1 VRDKRHDWLYERQKQ
16 PIKQYLLERFAG
28 QLADELSA
36 WPPADLE
43 WETEALQRRWQAGAA
58 GRPGERVVRYALELA
73 RLDLRRQWEE
83 IDRRL
88 QGEAD
93 AWWTTPE
100 ERSAGQLLVKLL
112 TERCLWL
119 KEEASGA
126 RLTRDDLCAAL
137 GLVEQHLFK
146 VTVGSGH

>member
-1 VRDKRHDWLYERQKQ
+1 VVRDKRHDWLYERQKQ

-28 QLADELSA
+28 ELADEVSA
-36 WPPADLE
+36 WPPDDLE
-43 WETEALQRRWQAGAA
+43 WETEALRRRWQAGAQR
-58 GRPGERVVRYALELA
+58 RPGEQVVRYALELA
-73 RLDLRRQWEE
+73 RLDLRREWEE

-93 AWWTTPE
+93 AWWPTAE
-100 ERSAGQLLVKLL
+100 EKSAGMLLVKLL

-126 RLTRDDLCAAL
+126 RFTRDDLCGAL
-137 GLVEQHLFK
+137 LLVEQRLFK
-146 VTVGSGH
+146 VTLG

>member
-1 VRDKRHDWLYERQKQ
+1 VRDRRYDWLYERQKQ

-28 QLADELSA
+28 DLAGELAA
-36 WPPADLE
+36 WPPADLG
-43 WETEALQRRWQAGAA
+43 WESEALKARWQAGTA
-58 GRPGERVVRYALELA
+58 RPPGELVIRYALTLA
-73 RLDLRRQWEE
+73 RLDLRREWEE

-93 AWWTTPE
+93 GWWRTPE
-100 ERSAGQLLVKLL
+100 ERAAGQLLVRLL

-126 RLTRDDLCAAL
+126 RLTREDLCAAL
-137 GLVEQHLFK
+137 ELVERRMFL
-146 VTVGSGH
+146 VT

>member
-16 PIKQYLLERFAG
+16 PIKQYLLERFAAE
-28 QLADELSA
+28 LADELAA
-36 WPPADLE
+36 WPPPDLE
-43 WETEALQRRWQAGAA
+43 WETEALRRRWQAGVEQ
-58 GRPGERVVRYALELA
+58 RPAELVVRYALEVA

-83 IDRRL
+83 IDRRM

-93 AWWTTPE
+93 GWWRTPE
-100 ERSAGQLLVKLL
+100 EKAAGQLLVRLL

-126 RLTRDDLCAAL
+126 RLSRDDLCAAL
-137 GLVEQHLFK
+137 DRVEQKLFK
-146 VTVGSGH
+146 VTMG